1 MRLGI
6 IQGRLLNPETNHI
19 QSFPNKYWKKEFKI
33 AASNNIN
40 LIEWIVDRKNIFKNP
55 INTNKGRAQIKYL
68 KRKYKIEID
77 SLTAEFYMQ
86 KPFTREKNNTEN
98 EFKILKRTLSNSGK
112 INVKYF
118 IIPILESA
126 SLKKEDEELFL
137 KKMKLLINIL
147 KKNKQIILFETDI
160 DILRIVNLLTK
171 LPKKYFGINFD
182 TGNSINIGYS
192 FKDIQILIKH
202 THNIHLK
209 DKNDKFL
216 SVKLGSGLFNFRKFF
231 NLLKKEKYNKNLI
244 LQTARTTSDHVND
257 IKKNKK
263 FVEKFIKIN

>member
-1 MRLGI
+1 
-6 IQGRLLNPETNHI
+6 
-19 QSFPNKYWKKEFKI
+19 
-33 AASNNIN
+33 
-40 LIEWIVDRKNIFKNP
+40 
-55 INTNKGRAQIKYL
+55 
-68 KRKYKIEID
+68 
-77 SLTAEFYMQ
+77 MQ